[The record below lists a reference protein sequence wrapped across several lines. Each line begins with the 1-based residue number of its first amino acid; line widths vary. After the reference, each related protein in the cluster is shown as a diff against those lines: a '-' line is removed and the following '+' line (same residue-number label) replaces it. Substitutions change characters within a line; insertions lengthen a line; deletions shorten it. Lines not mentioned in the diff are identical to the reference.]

1 MEKIEAYVV
10 GDRSVVLDEDAAK
23 KLYWEGFFG
32 HPFTTPKPKSEEDV
46 RPPLVLSPLE
56 TVYLTEKGLL
66 KPVDIKSF
74 KELGLDDLWKL
85 WGSEDFKLSYVVYR
99 ELRDMGFV
107 VRSGLKYGSDFAVYE
122 FGPGIDHAPFL
133 VDVKKAND
141 RIDPA
146 EMVKSGRMA
155 HGVKKR
161 LIFSIV
167 RGEKI
172 DHIVFKW
179 VLP

>member
-1 MEKIEAYVV
+1 MKGIRAYVV
-10 GDRSVVLDEDAAK
+10 GDRSVVLEEDAAK
-23 KLYWEGFFG
+23 KLYWDGFFG
-32 HPFTTPKPKSEEDV
+32 HPFTTPKPKTQEDV
-46 RPPLVLSPLE
+46 KPPLVLSPLE
-56 TVYLTEKGLL
+56 TIYLTEKGVLR
-66 KPVDIKSF
+66 PIDVKSG
-74 KELGLDDLWKL
+74 KELSLEDLWKM
-85 WGSEDFKLSYVVYR
+85 WGSEDVKLTYSVYK

-133 VDVKKAND
+133 VDVKKAD
-141 RIDPA
+141 EEIDPA
-146 EMVKSGRMA
+146 EMVRSGRMA

-167 RGEKI
+167 KGDKI
-172 DHIVFKW
+172 NHIVFKW

>member
-1 MEKIEAYVV
+1 MKVRAYVV
-10 GDRSVVLDEDAAK
+10 GDRSIVLEEEAAR

-46 RPPLVLSPLE
+46 KPPLVLSPIE
-56 TVYLTEKGLL
+56 TIYLTEKGVLV
-66 KPVDIKSF
+66 PIDAKSSR
-74 KELGLDDLWKL
+74 ELSLEDLWEL
-85 WGSEDFKLSYVVYR
+85 WGNEDLKLTYSVYK
-99 ELRDMGFV
+99 ELRDKGFV

-133 VDVKKAND
+133 VDVKSVNEE
-141 RIDPA
+141 IDPA

-161 LIFSIV
+161 LVFSIV

-179 VLP
+179 IVP